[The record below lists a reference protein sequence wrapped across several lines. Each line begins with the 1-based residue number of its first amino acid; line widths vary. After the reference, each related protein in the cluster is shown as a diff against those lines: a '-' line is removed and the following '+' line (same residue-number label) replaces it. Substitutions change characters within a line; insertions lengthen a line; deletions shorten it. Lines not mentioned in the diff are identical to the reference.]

1 MIASNKEVIRVQICL
16 TQRGP
21 LHGADGRLVEAG
33 YATSLIK
40 TYDRARIKASP
51 LRIKEWDYYLI
62 SNDSFVLALTVAD
75 NGYMGL
81 DSISFIDLDTK
92 TQHTATRMV
101 PFPMGRRNLPA
112 NSAAG
117 RIAVQGKQYSID
129 FKVDN
134 GQRHLFGHMY
144 DFKGLDKP
152 LLFDVVL
159 TEPKAD
165 SIVMVTPFA
174 RRPRAFY
181 YNQKIP
187 LMPAEGRVVLGD
199 QEYLFSPASSF
210 GTLDW
215 GRGVWTYSNTWYWS
229 SASGIVDGHH
239 LAFNFG
245 YGFGDTSKA
254 TENMLFA
261 DGVGYKLEH
270 VVFDIPQKDGKE
282 DYLSPWRITDNQQ
295 RVDLVFTPILDR
307 ASDTNFILLRSD
319 QHQVFGRFSGI
330 VRPNPALEISVQ
342 NLTGFA
348 EKVRNKW

>member
-1 MIASNKEVIRVQICL
+1 MIRVQICL

-62 SNDSFVLALTVAD
+62 SNDSFALALTVAD

-81 DSISFIDLDTK
+81 DSISFIDLDAQTH
-92 TQHTATRMV
+92 HTASRMV

-129 FKVDN
+129 FKVEN

-144 DFKGLDKP
+144 DFNGPDKP

-215 GRGVWTYSNTWYWS
+215 GRGVWTYNNTWYWS

-254 TENMLFA
+254 TENMLFV

-319 QHQVFGRFSGI
+319 QHQVFGRFSGV
-330 VRPNPALEISVQ
+330 VRLNPALEISVQ